1 VSIISIETGSPRYI
15 IQAIAPVNPPIQI
28 LEISKSRNHQTMLK
42 NITKSLVL
50 AALTLSS
57 TLAISTSAQDIKCN
71 PAGNTA
77 EMKKCAAD
85 RYAAADKKLNQV
97 YQQNISKLS
106 GERRNR
112 LIKAQT
118 AWITFRDTT
127 CNFEA
132 AEALGGTLEGLLYAG
147 CLERVTSERTAYLQQ
162 YFARPEGGGRSDN
175 NSLPKVGTVRSLVDG
190 DLMCYATLIDE
201 KNIERKVGAT
211 FEICA
216 KKAQFLNK
224 KVRLTYTLANVNDCQ
239 SIEPCGKTRQE
250 LLITKMEII
259 R

>member
-1 VSIISIETGSPRYI
+1 
-15 IQAIAPVNPPIQI
+15 
-28 LEISKSRNHQTMLK
+28 MLK
-42 NITKSLVL
+42 KITRSLIL

-57 TLAISTSAQDIKCN
+57 AMAVSSSAQDVKCN
-71 PAGNTA
+71 PAGNTL
-77 EMKKCAAD
+77 EMRKCASE

-106 GERRNR
+106 GEYKSR

-118 AWITFRDTT
+118 TWITFRDTT

-132 AEALGGTLEGLLYAG
+132 GYALGGTLEPLLYIG

-162 YFARPEGGGRSDN
+162 YFSRSEGGGRSDN
-175 NSLPKVGTVRSLVDG
+175 NLPKIGTVRSLVDG
-190 DLMCYATLIDE
+190 DLMCYATLLDE
-201 KNIERKVGAT
+201 KNVERKVGAT

-224 KVRLTYTLANVNDCQ
+224 KVRLTYAMTNVNDCQ
-239 SIEPCGKTRQE
+239 SSEPCGKTRQE
-250 LLITKMEII
+250 MVVTKMEII
-259 R
+259 K

>member
-1 VSIISIETGSPRYI
+1 
-15 IQAIAPVNPPIQI
+15 
-28 LEISKSRNHQTMLK
+28 MLK

-57 TLAISTSAQDIKCN
+57 TLAISSSAQDVKCN
-71 PAGNTA
+71 PAGNTV
-77 EMKKCAAD
+77 EMRKCASD
-85 RYAAADKKLNQV
+85 SYAAADKKLNQV
-97 YQQNISKLS
+97 YQQHISKLS
-106 GERRNR
+106 GEYKNR
-112 LIKAQT
+112 LIQAQR

-132 AEALGGTLEGLLYAG
+132 GYALGGTLEPLLYAR
-147 CLERVTSERTAYLQQ
+147 CLGRVTSERTAYLQQ
-162 YFARPEGGGRSDN
+162 YFAEVEGGSRSSN
-175 NSLPKVGTVRSLVDG
+175 ESLLKVGTVRSLVDG

-201 KNIERKVGAT
+201 KNVERRVGAS

-224 KVRLTYTLANVNDCQ
+224 KVRLTYTLANINDCQ

-250 LLITKMEII
+250 VLITKMEII

>member
-1 VSIISIETGSPRYI
+1 M
-15 IQAIAPVNPPIQI
+15 
-28 LEISKSRNHQTMLK
+28 LE

-50 AALTLSS
+50 ATLTLSS
-57 TLAISTSAQDIKCN
+57 VLAISSSAQDIKCN
-71 PAGNTA
+71 PAGNTL
-77 EMKKCAAD
+77 ELRKCASD

-106 GERRNR
+106 GEYKNR

-132 AEALGGTLEGLLYAG
+132 GYALGGTLEPLLYTR
-147 CLERVTSERTAYLQQ
+147 CLERVTSERTTYLQQ
-162 YFARPEGGGRSDN
+162 YFSRSEGGGRSDN

-190 DLMCYATLIDE
+190 DLMCYATLVDE

-211 FEICA
+211 FDICA

-224 KVRLTYTLANVNDCQ
+224 KVRLTYAITNVNDCQ
-239 SIEPCGKTRQE
+239 SSEPCGKTRQE
-250 LLITKMEII
+250 MLITKMEII